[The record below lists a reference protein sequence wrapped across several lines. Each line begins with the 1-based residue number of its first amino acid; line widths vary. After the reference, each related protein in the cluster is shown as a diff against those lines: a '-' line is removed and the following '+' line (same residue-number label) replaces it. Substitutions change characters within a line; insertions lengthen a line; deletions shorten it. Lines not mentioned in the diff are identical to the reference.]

1 MLFKKQRRKILT
13 NFSRNKRESENFKN
27 PKELETFQKFQR
39 IRDLNNN
46 FKAENYKAVRVISRE
61 VSQIK
66 KMRFAHF

>member
-1 MLFKKQRRKILT
+1 MWQI
-13 NFSRNKRESENFKN
+13 
-27 PKELETFQKFQR
+27 QKFQR

-66 KMRFAHF
+66 KMRFAHFWEMLTR